1 MSETLYPLHGPLPA
15 IPPATWTG
23 RLDRVAWVNAN
34 LTRGEKAEL
43 YPILNRDGITMATA
57 HAIAAGERKDVEA
70 KLVGRWIP

>member
-1 MSETLYPLHGPLPA
+1 MSETLYPFDKPLPP

-43 YPILNRDGITMATA
+43 YPILKRDGITLDTA
-57 HAIAAGERKDVEA
+57 HAIAEGERKTVEKA
-70 KLVGRWIP
+70 MVSRWIP